1 MLSPHVRANFS
12 PEGAYL
18 DSATYGLPPRR
29 AFAAFSDASDEWRHG
44 RCGFDRW
51 VGCVD
56 EARGTFARIVGAAP
70 ADVAVGSV
78 VSPFVGLVAAS
89 LPAGAEVLAPED
101 EYTSVLFP
109 FLAQEQ
115 RGVKV
120 RLVPLDDLADAI
132 DAGTDWVAFSA
143 VQSLDGRVA
152 PLAEIAAAAAHHG
165 ARTLCDATQAVGW
178 LPFDASAFDVTATGG
193 YKWLLNPRGTAFMTI
208 RPELHDE
215 VVPHAAGWCAAEEPT
230 TALYGAPL
238 RIAADARRYDISPA
252 WLNWVGAVPALEL
265 IERVGVARICAHDV
279 ALANLVRAELGMAPS
294 NSAIV
299 SIPAP
304 DGALARLLD
313 HGVRASG
320 RGGRV
325 RLAFHL
331 YNDERDVERA
341 LDALR
346 DTRPAPSGALAV
358 AS

>member
-1 MLSPHVRANFS
+1 MLTPHVRANFS

-29 AFAAFSDASDEWRHG
+29 AFAAFSEASDEWRHG

-51 VGCVD
+51 VGAVD
-56 EARGTFARIVGAAP
+56 EARGAFARIVGTAP
-70 ADVAVGSV
+70 AEVAVGSV
-78 VSPFVGLVAAS
+78 VSPFVGLIAAS
-89 LPAGAEVLAPED
+89 LPAGAEVLAPEE

-120 RLVPLDDLADAI
+120 RLVPLERLAEAI
-132 DAGTDWVAFSA
+132 DARTDWVAFSA
-143 VQSLDGRVA
+143 VQSLNGRVA

-165 ARTLCDATQAVGW
+165 ARTLVDATQAVGW

-208 RPELHDE
+208 RPQLHE
-215 VVPHAAGWCAAEEPT
+215 QVLPHAAGWCAAEEPT
-230 TALYGAPL
+230 SALYGAPL
-238 RIAADARRYDISPA
+238 RLAPDARRYDISPA

-265 IERVGVARICAHDV
+265 IERVGVARIGAHDV
-279 ALANLVRAELGMAPS
+279 ALANLFRAGMGLAPGD
-294 NSAIV
+294 SAIV
-299 SIPAP
+299 SVPAP
-304 DGALARLLD
+304 EGALQRLLD
-313 HGVRASG
+313 NGVRASG

-346 DTRPAPSGALAV
+346 DSRPASSGAVAV